1 MFYLDPWRPCS
12 LASGGSCLHLPC
24 APYVTVSRSW
34 TTLCGLRQS
43 QVRAHA
49 NTWQWCRQMTTN
61 LFRTSNGVIA
71 GPTNI
76 HGACSGRADAAGD
89 LTAAYGLISLET
101 SEAGRSVSR
110 PLAALKRHRMSCT
123 QNTALR
129 SHSCRRPK
137 LLLRRDC
144 S

>member
-1 MFYLDPWRPCS
+1 
-12 LASGGSCLHLPC
+12 
-24 APYVTVSRSW
+24 
-34 TTLCGLRQS
+34 
-43 QVRAHA
+43 
-49 NTWQWCRQMTTN
+49 MTTN

-110 PLAALKRHRMSCT
+110 PLGGVETSPYVLYAEHSVTKSQLPAAKAIT
-123 QNTALR
+123 ET
-129 SHSCRRPK
+129 
-137 LLLRRDC
+137 
-144 S
+144 